1 MQLHLLRIS
10 ILLMVLIYI
19 FIVPAEPMF
28 VKLVF
33 KIIPMVLIIYYACRQ
48 VPQHREMTHSLL
60 LIGLGFSMVGDG
72 TLHWFIVGLSAFLI
86 GHLCYIGAFWKQ
98 FQFSWQRAT
107 SLIPLLIFSA
117 MIGSQFVD
125 GLKQSGNQELIIPV
139 IFYILAIMMMCWL
152 AMMTRNIWA
161 MIGSILFVISDSILA
176 WNKFVAQ
183 VAYEDVLV
191 MMTYYAAQFFIAHS
205 LMTIAQKKER
215 TT

>member
-1 MQLHLLRIS
+1 
-10 ILLMVLIYI
+10 
-19 FIVPAEPMF
+19 
-28 VKLVF
+28 VF

-117 MIGSQFVD
+117 MIGSQSWMV
-125 GLKQSGNQELIIPV
+125 SSRV
-139 IFYILAIMMMCWL
+139 V
-152 AMMTRNIWA
+152 TRN
-161 MIGSILFVISDSILA
+161 
-176 WNKFVAQ
+176 
-183 VAYEDVLV
+183 
-191 MMTYYAAQFFIAHS
+191 
-205 LMTIAQKKER
+205 
-215 TT
+215 